1 MDTAARWGVFYI
13 MVVSLSTFCLSVCLP
28 VRPPACLLLLFY
40 IIFQGFVYLQY
51 DSPAGAQAAKQ
62 VLHGRFYNGH
72 RIEAEYQFVQMYN
85 QFFGLQ

>member
-1 MDTAARWGVFYI
+1 V
-13 MVVSLSTFCLSVCLP
+13 L
-28 VRPPACLLLLFY
+28 
-40 IIFQGFVYLQY
+40 QGFVYLKY

-72 RIEAEYQFVQMYN
+72 RIKAEFQFVQMYN